1 MPYGHIHSAW
11 LIVDDIQEDIVCRV
25 NKSMV
30 LEAVHL
36 SRSLYQTSKPP
47 PLPYLLCSMIM
58 HLLIY
63 LIISHAAY
71 IDNMIIFQVV
81 GNSLNLS

>member
-11 LIVDDIQEDIVCRV
+11 FIVEDIQEDIVCRV

-36 SRSLYQTSKPP
+36 SRSLYQTSQNPHHFP
-47 PLPYLLCSMIM
+47 TYFAL
-58 HLLIY
+58 
-63 LIISHAAY
+63 
-71 IDNMIIFQVV
+71 
-81 GNSLNLS
+81 

>member
-36 SRSLYQTSKPP
+36 SRSLYQTSQNPHHFP
-47 PLPYLLCSMIM
+47 TYFAL
-58 HLLIY
+58 
-63 LIISHAAY
+63 
-71 IDNMIIFQVV
+71 
-81 GNSLNLS
+81 